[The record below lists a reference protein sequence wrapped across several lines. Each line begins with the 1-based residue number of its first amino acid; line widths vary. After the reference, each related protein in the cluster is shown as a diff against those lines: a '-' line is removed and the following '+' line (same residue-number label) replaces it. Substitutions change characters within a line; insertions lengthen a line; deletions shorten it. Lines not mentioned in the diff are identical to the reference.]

1 LIRRNAMAITQAE
14 LGSRLRVAREACG
27 LTQESVARE
36 LGISRPAV
44 TQVEAGNRAVS
55 SLELSRLAYLFGR
68 DIREFLGEHFRDQD
82 VLGALFR
89 VQPAVTQDPAVAGK
103 LRECVSLGRELSNLE
118 ALLGTGRPM
127 ALPATYQFPP
137 PGSKWDAVQQGAQAA
152 TEERR
157 RLGLGVGPVP
167 SLPELLDTQGVRTG
181 IVDLPDEVSGI
192 AFTDPTLGLF
202 VVANRQHHEL
212 RRRFSFAHEYGH
224 VLLDR
229 VHASVVS
236 LTADR
241 EELPEVRANS
251 FAANFLMPAEGVRNF
266 VVGLGKGLPSRQSAQ
281 VYDETEAVAVEARTP
296 PGTQDIQLYDVVQLA
311 HHFGVSR
318 STAIFRLK
326 NLKMISDQEA
336 DRLQGLD
343 EDGRGKEIAKLLGL
357 PELDHEKARN
367 EFRRRFLGLA
377 LEAYRRGQVSKA
389 KVRELSTMVGLTS
402 RDFARLLTGAGLDR
416 STDEDDAV
424 DVLLPGGED

>member
-1 LIRRNAMAITQAE
+1 MAITQAE
-14 LGSRLRVAREACG
+14 LGRRLRVARDACG
-27 LTQESVARE
+27 LTQETVAQE
-36 LGISRPAV
+36 LGVSRPAV
-44 TQVEAGNRAVS
+44 TQMEAGNRAVS
-55 SLELSRLAYLFGR
+55 SLELSRLAFFFGR
-68 DIREFLGEHFRDQD
+68 DIREFLGEHFRDED

-89 VQPAVTQDPAVAGK
+89 AQPAITQNPAVVAK
-103 LRECVSLGRELSNLE
+103 LRECVALGRELSNLE
-118 ALLGTGRPM
+118 SLLGTGRPV
-127 ALPATYQFPP
+127 ALPATYHFPP
-137 PGSKWDAVQQGAQAA
+137 PRTRWEAVQQGAQAA

-202 VVANRQHHEL
+202 VVANREHHEL

-229 VHASVVS
+229 AHPSVVS
-236 LTADR
+236 LTTDR

-251 FAANFLMPAEGVRNF
+251 FAANFLMPAEGVRSF
-266 VVGLGKGLPSRQSAQ
+266 IVGLGKGLPSRQSAH
-281 VYDETEAVAVEARTP
+281 VFDEAEAVAVEARTA

-311 HHFGVSR
+311 HQFGVSR

-326 NLKMISDQEA
+326 NLKMISDEEA
-336 DRLQGLD
+336 ERLHGLD
-343 EDGRGKEIAKLLGL
+343 DEGRGKEIAKLLGL

-377 LEAYRRGQVSKA
+377 LEAYRRGQVSRA
-389 KVRELSTMVGLTS
+389 KVRELSAMVGLTD
-402 RDFARLLTGAGLDR
+402 RDFGRLLSGAGLDR
-416 STDEDDAV
+416 TTDENESV
-424 DVLLPGGED
+424 EVLVPGDEE